1 MEISVPLEALALMD
15 GEESVMP
22 ESGDPVSITISG
34 RVSALSDG
42 LATVSVETANGM
54 EVGQAEAP
62 EESTEMSLE
71 DEREFVLNQ
80 IKKEMGED
88 V

>member
-22 ESGDPVSITISG
+22 ESGDPVSVTISG

-42 LATVSVETANGM
+42 MATVSVETANGM
-54 EVGQAEAP
+54 EIGQAEAP